1 MLLDNIGV
9 VQRGNQVTCRHFV
22 TGLYHQLTG
31 EMQAQI
37 MAADLSDERLDLGQ
51 ALFPTSPPHCSSL
64 RGAARTSRCGC
75 VGPLPGDAI
84 TFSRGRGRHDGV
96 QRCSVLC
103 APCTAAQGGAE

>member
-9 VQRGNQVTCRHFV
+9 VQRGSQVTCRHFV

-31 EMQAQI
+31 EVQAQI
-37 MAADLSDERLDLGQ
+37 MAADLSDERLDFRQ

-103 APCTAAQGGAE
+103 APCTAAQGGAA